1 MNPKICK
8 RISRQTDLLLLEW
21 FRTIVPESDHD
32 KIDEKNLHQY
42 LPESRHFFVN
52 RQIRLSFYS
61 PKWVR
66 KCIKKLVKLG
76 REVESITMADL
87 ESYTKNRG
95 VSY

>member
-1 MNPKICK
+1 MSPKVCK
-8 RISRQTDLLLLEW
+8 RISRHTDVLLLEW
-21 FRTIVPESDHD
+21 FKTLIPESDHD
-32 KIDEKNLHQY
+32 KINDKNLYQY
-42 LPESRHFFVN
+42 LPDTKHFFVN

-87 ESYTKNRG
+87 EAYTKNRG
-95 VSY
+95 GSY